1 VSFSRRGAAAQAART
16 LGQALSLWRGPA
28 LADFRYEPFAQAEI
42 ARLEEL
48 HLACLEERAEA
59 GLAPGRQACL

>member
-1 VSFSRRGAAAQAART
+1 MLRLASSV
-16 LGQALSLWRGPA
+16 WRGPA

-48 HLACLEERAEA
+48 RLVSLEERIEA
-59 GLAPGRQACL
+59 DLALGPAAS

>member
-1 VSFSRRGAAAQAART
+1 MLSQRGPQHDAAQT
-16 LGQALSLWRGPA
+16 LSQALSLWQGPA

-48 HLACLEERAEA
+48 RLTAWRSGSRRTWLSARRVH
-59 GLAPGRQACL
+59 